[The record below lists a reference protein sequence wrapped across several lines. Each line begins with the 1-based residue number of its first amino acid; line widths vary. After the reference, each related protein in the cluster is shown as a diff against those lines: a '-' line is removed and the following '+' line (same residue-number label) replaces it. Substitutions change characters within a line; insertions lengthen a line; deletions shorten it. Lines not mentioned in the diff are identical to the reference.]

1 MPGTRQGA
9 FHSSDVE
16 VGMADAFA
24 GARFAVAVSLRES
37 YKTGFGGT
45 TRTSE
50 RALYYYAEKTPETG
64 ILVQALNANSVPSG
78 EKTPVSEPEFLEK
91 FKPEPLIY
99 YNQVKPRMEAMLA
112 ELEKG
117 DKQLEA
123 GRTDKAEKSFQ
134 KALEYDAENL
144 RAIFGLG
151 NAYLAAGKMV
161 EAGEIFEKIMSIEL
175 AFGPENK
182 FLFNE
187 FGIRM
192 RKHGLLDMAK
202 AYYAK
207 ALTVSEA
214 DENLHFNLGRVLFEL
229 GDFAAAATEAA
240 KCLAINPGFLIA
252 KKLKAAAE
260 KKAAAA
266 QPSAPPATD
275 AG

>member
-1 MPGTRQGA
+1 
-9 FHSSDVE
+9 
-16 VGMADAFA
+16 MAEALQA
-24 GARFAVAVSLRES
+24 ERFAVAVSQRES

-45 TRTSE
+45 TQASE
-50 RALYYYAEKTPETG
+50 RVLYYYAEKTPEAG
-64 ILVQALNANSVPSG
+64 ISVQALNANSVPSG
-78 EKTPVSEPEFLEK
+78 EKTSVSEPEFLEK

-99 YNQVKPRMEAMLA
+99 YNQVKPRMDEMLA

-117 DKQLEA
+117 EKHLEA
-123 GRTDKAEKSFQ
+123 GRMDKAEKSFQ

-202 AYYAK
+202 VYYAK

-229 GDFAAAATEAA
+229 GEFAAAATEAG

-252 KKLKAAAE
+252 KKLRAAAE
-260 KKAAAA
+260 KRTV
-266 QPSAPPATD
+266 PAPPAAPPAAPTATD